1 MKHALNRNIH
11 DYESLGFKAGIEI
24 HAQLSAEKKLFCQ
37 CPATLTNENPQAIVQ
52 RKFRPVLGEMGVYD
66 PALLVEFKK
75 NHTIFYEVFDS
86 VCTYELDE
94 TPPFP
99 INDEALY
106 DCVKLAKMMNCN
118 IVEETHVCRK
128 NYLDGSVPCG
138 FQRTALIGYSGYISL
153 RKDPSMSD
161 EKKVPITWVYIEE
174 DAARKDNDR
183 TKDKNIFFKL
193 DRFGIPL
200 IEIVTHHNL
209 YSPAEVVSAARTLG
223 MFVKSSAIVRRGL
236 GALRQ
241 DVSVSITEGN
251 RVELKGIQLLQLIPI
266 AIDIEIRR
274 QQELI
279 AIKKELQERGIRPK
293 DIPLRILDITDPFQ
307 KSSSQIIQSALKR
320 KERVFMLPIAGF
332 QGLLGRELQ
341 PNNRFGTELSDRVRS
356 FTNLKGIIHSDED
369 LKKYNFSKKEV
380 LEISQKCQKKTSAFI
395 IIVGNKEEAQR
406 ALSFVHERLLVAF
419 NGVPQE
425 TRHVDAEGISTFTRD
440 LHGRSRLYP
449 DTDLPPIKIDSRRV
463 KMLEKNLPE
472 PFWDRIQRMSKQHS
486 ISRSLAEDLMYENK
500 ADIFEE
506 LIEKEA
512 PLKVVITTLTQTL
525 TAISR
530 EGVNIDN
537 ITDIHL
543 LEVFEA
549 LKSNKFAK
557 EAIPDILIQIGKE
570 PAKSLSEIVS
580 EYGGGMSRQELD
592 HLIIGVLEKSQNL
605 VKERGI
611 NAFSPL
617 MGLVMKKARGKI
629 DGKLVSETL
638 RRYLKEQVSQ
648 KK

>member
-1 MKHALNRNIH
+1 MKHTLNRNVH
-11 DYESLGFKAGIEI
+11 DYKSLGFKAGIEI

-209 YSPAEVVSAARTLG
+209 YSPSEVVSAARTLG

-266 AIDIEIRR
+266 AIDIEIHR

-293 DIPLRILDITDPFQ
+293 DIPLHILDITDPFQ

-395 IIVGNKEEAQR
+395 IIVGNKEEARR

-449 DTDLPPIKIDSRRV
+449 DTDLPPIEIDSRRV

-543 LEVFEA
+543 LEIFEA

-570 PAKSLSEIVS
+570 PAKSLSEIMS